1 MTIFADFYGITSD
14 TIFLA
19 ICLCRKLFN
28 TIFEMC
34 EELGAQRAP
43 NEGPKG
49 PQMPSAGARRKGP

>member
-1 MTIFADFYGITSD
+1 MILEVVENAILKKWVLTIFADFMAITSD

-34 EELGAQRAP
+34 EELGARNAL
-43 NEGPKG
+43 
-49 PQMPSAGARRKGP
+49 RRS

>member
-1 MTIFADFYGITSD
+1 MIFAKFYGITSD

-34 EELGAQRAP
+34 EELGAQRASKCP
-43 NEGPKG
+43 PQELEGR
-49 PQMPSAGARRKGP
+49 AHRALNF